1 MRHARQLLKKIAPD
15 LEADGEMR
23 ADTALL
29 AHLRQRI
36 FPGSE
41 LEGAANL
48 LVMPSLDAA
57 NIAFNTAKALGNGIS
72 VGPMMIGL
80 AKPAHIVSPSITV
93 RGLVNMTAIAA
104 VDARAFAQGEVPS
117 APLRRSA

>member
-1 MRHARQLLKKIAPD
+1 MLKKIVPE
-15 LEADGEMR
+15 LEVDGEMR

-36 FPGSE
+36 FPGAE
-41 LEGAANL
+41 LDGAANL

-93 RGLVNMTAIAA
+93 RGLVNMTAVAA
-104 VDARAFAQGEVPS
+104 VDAQAHARGELSSP
-117 APLRRSA
+117 PLRRSA